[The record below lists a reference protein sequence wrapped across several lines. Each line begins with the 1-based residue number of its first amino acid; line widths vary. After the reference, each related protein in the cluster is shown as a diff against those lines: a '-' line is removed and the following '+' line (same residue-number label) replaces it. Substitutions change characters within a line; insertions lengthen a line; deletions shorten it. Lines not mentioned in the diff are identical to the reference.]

1 MQPDLNSKL
10 VACEVILPLPGTL
23 LWVNTIT
30 LVPLQDKVVVF
41 WDKYYCRGGTK
52 ATHGLNGDRKFHC
65 EVRESERW
73 AIAWGRD
80 WGVEN
85 KMGRG
90 GYHEFNKG
98 LKLQNAY
105 LDLKN
110 VKYGNML
117 SILDDCWQFICVD
130 LRCSQGYFISV
141 EAAMS
146 VLSWPEKES
155 NTSIITITIILY
167 QIHYCC

>member
-1 MQPDLNSKL
+1 
-10 VACEVILPLPGTL
+10 
-23 LWVNTIT
+23 
-30 LVPLQDKVVVF
+30 
-41 WDKYYCRGGTK
+41 
-52 ATHGLNGDRKFHC
+52 
-65 EVRESERW
+65 
-73 AIAWGRD
+73 
-80 WGVEN
+80 
-85 KMGRG
+85 MGRG